1 MDGPAHSARDERGLL
16 STNYALF
23 RATDCERAY
32 LVESISSEPI
42 TGMPAP
48 SAGYSAETSLT
59 PLAEAIAA
67 AARASPG
74 ELLELTLKVHGFN
87 MRRETFAREF
97 LSDANPLAVHA
108 GEAFLP
114 KRGFLIGFRW
124 PSEGMLSG
132 ESARDMLASI
142 LVSPAIGVLL
152 MLLPLHGLLVSGGLE
167 QVLRSISGPLA
178 DRIGA
183 VGHALAGVEQG
194 VQTALGQLW
203 PLAPR
208 FIDVLFA
215 PFLGMTSAALWL
227 GAGLLMVFLRLSTY
241 QRDRYRAVHYGVPD
255 LGEFMRDLERAL
267 VARGV
272 RVRLNV
278 VAHSMGSLLV
288 VNAFR
293 VMSDYFRPPGNEPG
307 SAPSFGEMGR
317 NGTYQLGT
325 LILCAPD
332 LPAVM
337 ATRDRNNYFQSALRR
352 FSAVHV
358 FCSDRDLILKWLSP
372 IANWASEPRYDM
384 VGRKLGNVVL
394 LKLAKRDLGTP
405 DSRSD
410 WTLWPMNR
418 PVMRAHQL
426 YRTDPL
432 GSSAPAVIH
441 FHDCTLDAA
450 LGGSYAAMLTA
461 SLAVVGVLWGLGV
474 LLGAAAVEWTA
485 SVLGAWLVL
494 GLVAR
499 PLWPR
504 VRDITGL
511 GGVVGA
517 LAEVPSLMMFAT
529 FWRGWDPHGGYF
541 TFGRPPR
548 QRIRELLA
556 DPYAFPRHTPSG
568 AQIEEEDGA
577 IRYRLVRI
585 SV

>member
-1 MDGPAHSARDERGLL
+1 MDGPARPGRDERGLL
-16 STNYALF
+16 ATNYALY
-23 RATDCERAY
+23 RATGCERAY
-32 LVESISSEPI
+32 IVESLSSGPLAG
-42 TGMPAP
+42 TPVA
-48 SAGYSAETSLT
+48 SVGYSAESSLT
-59 PLAEAIAA
+59 PLADAIATVAGA
-67 AARASPG
+67 APG

-87 MRRETFAREF
+87 MRRETFAREI
-97 LSDANPLAVHA
+97 LSDANPPAVHA

-132 ESARDMLASI
+132 ESARDMFASI
-142 LVSPAIGVLL
+142 LVSPAIGLLL
-152 MLLPLHGLLVSGGLE
+152 MLLPLHGLLVSGGLG
-167 QVLRSISGPLA
+167 QVLRSVSGPLA

-183 VGHALAGVEQG
+183 MGHALAGAEQAA
-194 VQTALGQLW
+194 QTALGQLW
-203 PLAPR
+203 PPAPK
-208 FIDVLFA
+208 FIEGLFA
-215 PFLGMTSAALWL
+215 PFLGITSAALWL
-227 GAGLLMVFLRLSTY
+227 GAGMLIVFLRLSTY

-267 VARGV
+267 VVRKV
-272 RVRLNV
+272 RVRLHV

-293 VMSDYFRPPGNEPG
+293 VMSDYFHPPGDETG

-337 ATRDRNNYFQSALRR
+337 ATRDHNNYFQSALRR
-352 FSAVHV
+352 FTAVHV

-394 LKLAKRDLGTP
+394 LKSAKRVVGVP

-410 WTLWPMNR
+410 WTLWPVNR
-418 PVMRAHQL
+418 PVMRAHPL

-432 GSSAPAVIH
+432 GISAPAVIH

-450 LGGSYAAMLTA
+450 LGGSYAAMLAA
-461 SLAVVGVLWGLGV
+461 SVAVVVALWALGALLGIAVVGWV
-474 LLGAAAVEWTA
+474 A
-485 SVLGAWLVL
+485 SVLGCWLVL
-494 GLVAR
+494 GLAAR

-504 VRDITGL
+504 VRDIAGL

-548 QRIRELLA
+548 RRIRELLA
-556 DPYAFPRHTPSG
+556 DPDAFPRHTPTG
-568 AQIEEEDGA
+568 AAIDEEDGA